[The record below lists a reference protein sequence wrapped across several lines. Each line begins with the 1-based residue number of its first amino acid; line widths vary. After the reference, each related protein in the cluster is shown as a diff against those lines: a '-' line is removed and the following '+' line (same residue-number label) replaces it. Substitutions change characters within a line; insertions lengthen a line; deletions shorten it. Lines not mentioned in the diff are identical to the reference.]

1 MRWSKGYVND
11 EVRKADGQG
20 PETLRETS
28 FVQSFG
34 HELRAARDHLNK
46 YESYGDT
53 QEIQQAWDIYYQIFQ
68 RLNRQLKMLNV
79 IELQY
84 VSPKLLAVRDLE
96 LAVPGT
102 YQVGKE
108 VVSIGMVLPTFQVI
122 SSKQRPRRFTMR
134 GRDGKEY
141 MFLLKG
147 ETGSSVA
154 LCRH

>member
-1 MRWSKGYVND
+1 M
-11 EVRKADGQG
+11 QG

-34 HELRAARDHLNK
+34 HELRMAREHLSR
-46 YESYGDT
+46 YSMHGDT
-53 QEIQQAWDIYYQIFQ
+53 SEIQQAWDIYYAVFQ
-68 RLNRQLKMLNV
+68 RLSRQLKMLNV

-108 VVSIGMVLPTFQVI
+108 VVGIGSVLQTFQVI
-122 SSKQRPRRFTMR
+122 SSKQRPRKISMR

-141 MFLLKG
+141 TFCLKG
-147 ETGSSVA
+147 EYRDS
-154 LCRH
+154 LCVIPESDSGG